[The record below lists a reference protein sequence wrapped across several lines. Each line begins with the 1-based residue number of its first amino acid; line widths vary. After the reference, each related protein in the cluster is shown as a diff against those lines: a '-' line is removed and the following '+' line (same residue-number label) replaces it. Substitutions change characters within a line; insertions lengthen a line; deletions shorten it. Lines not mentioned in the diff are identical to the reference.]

1 MDPYVIAADGTSTKA
16 PRPAGKR
23 GYTLQE
29 LYAIVQTDIIEI
41 VRPPRAPDWIM
52 VVDEDGWLRKDAR
65 VNEAATDLAGNHGFL
80 EALTGN
86 VLVCNRSDVQ

>member
-1 MDPYVIAADGTSTKA
+1 MDPYLIAADGTSTKA

-23 GYTLQE
+23 GYTLDE
-29 LYAIVQTDIIEI
+29 LYSVVQTDIIEI
-41 VRPPRAPDWIM
+41 VRPPRAKGWVM
-52 VVDEDGWLRKDAR
+52 VVDENGWLRKGAR

-86 VLVCNRSDVQ
+86 VLVCDRKDIR